1 MLTQTAHI
9 VKYSIAIKAERLVV
23 ILCLL
28 YETTKHKHKTRFIL
42 VIVYWVLMQIMMKI
56 GFPVALV

>member
-9 VKYSIAIKAERLVV
+9 VKYSIAIKAERVVV
-23 ILCLL
+23 ILHLP
-28 YETTKHKHKTRFIL
+28 YETTKYKHKTKFIS
-42 VIVYWVLMQIMMKI
+42 VIVYWVLMQIMIKI

>member
-1 MLTQTAHI
+1 M
-9 VKYSIAIKAERLVV
+9 VRLVV

-28 YETTKHKHKTRFIL
+28 YETAKYKHKTRLIS
-42 VIVYWVLMQIMMKI
+42 VIVYWVLIQIMIKI